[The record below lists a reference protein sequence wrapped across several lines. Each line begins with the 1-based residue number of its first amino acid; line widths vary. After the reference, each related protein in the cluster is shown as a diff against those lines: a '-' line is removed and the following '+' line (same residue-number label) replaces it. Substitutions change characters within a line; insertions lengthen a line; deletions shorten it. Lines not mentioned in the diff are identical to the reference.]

1 MIVESAAARNERGTS
16 WLSIK
21 SCSTKLKGSD
31 IMTKLI
37 NQSFLYR
44 KQKVS
49 EMLDWSL
56 EKKIEHSKKRIKEFY
71 DFEDGNVF
79 IAFSGGIDS
88 TVLLHLVRS
97 LYPDIVAVFA
107 NTTNEYL
114 EILDFVRTVE
124 NVITVHPKMTF
135 NQTIEKFGF
144 PLVSKKTAR
153 AITDLRENKPTTKN
167 VRNLYL
173 TGLNRK
179 GDSTP
184 SYKLA
189 KKWYSLFEEAQF
201 NITNKC
207 CDVLKKEPMNRF
219 KKESGL
225 KSFVGTQIEEG
236 GYRKNS
242 WFSYGCNVLNGD
254 CSDSSRPLS
263 IWTKQDIWEY
273 VKLNNLEY
281 SKIYDDVLNVDGTLK
296 IEGEKRTGC
305 AYCAFGAHLEKSD
318 LFHKNRFE
326 RLKLR
331 KPKQYQKMM
340 NLTNNGVTFSSALS
354 FIGVAH

>member
-1 MIVESAAARNERGTS
+1 MLISDS
-16 WLSIK
+16 HLSRKKKI
-21 SCSTKLKGSD
+21 SD
-31 IMTKLI
+31 
-37 NQSFLYR
+37 
-44 KQKVS
+44 
-49 EMLDWSL
+49 MLSWSL
-56 EKKIEHSKKRIKEFY
+56 EKKVKHAKKRIKEFY

-79 IAFSGGIDS
+79 IAFSGGVDS

-97 LYPDIVAVFA
+97 LYPDTVAVFS

-114 EILDFVRTVE
+114 EILDFIRTVD

-135 NQTIEKFGF
+135 NQTIEKYGF

-153 AITDLRENKPTTKN
+153 AITDLRENKSTTVN

-173 TGLNRK
+173 TGFNRK
-179 GDSTP
+179 GNQVP

-189 KKWYSLFEEAQF
+189 KKWYPLFQEAEF

-236 GYRKNS
+236 GYRKES
-242 WFSYGCNVLNGD
+242 WLSYGCNVLNGD
-254 CSDSSRPLS
+254 KSDSSRPMS
-263 IWTKQDIWEY
+263 IWTKQDIWDY
-273 VKLNNLEY
+273 VKLYNLEY
-281 SKIYDDVLNVDGTLK
+281 SKIYDDVLYKDGTVK

-331 KPKQYQKMM
+331 KTKQYKKMM
-340 NLTNNGVTFSSALS
+340 TLKNNGITFSEALN
-354 FIGVAH
+354 FININH